1 MKKLIVMLAAML
13 PLFVFY
19 GCSDNED
26 KVIDG
31 EVVDDGTGEN
41 DGKILSEI
49 IVNEHE
55 KDFGEI
61 SDKGELYEQYI
72 YNQDGTLAEKT
83 TNYYVSVYGDR
94 VENRYEYSYDGEKRM
109 VEQNEYQLGVLE
121 HKYRYEYNDI
131 DSISKMTVY
140 DGSGDLMEEW
150 TYEYDSQRRLIKSIE
165 KDVWMSSDFGYVSE
179 YTYDGNNMY
188 VTTKQIS
195 DGSLFGRYEYEYD
208 SKRNLLQKI
217 YISGDTGRESVEE
230 KHEYEYDSAGRIK
243 RKSSKEYYSSDDWT
257 YYDYTYNEDGTINNI
272 HISYSYKDDESE
284 LRYNYYWE

>member
-1 MKKLIVMLAAML
+1 MKKLIIMLAAML
-13 PLFVFY
+13 PLFVFS

-26 KVIDG
+26 KVING

-83 TNYYVSVYGDR
+83 TNYYVAVYGDR
-94 VENRYEYSYDGEKRM
+94 VEKRYEYSYDGEKRM
-109 VEQNEYQLGVLE
+109 VEQNEYQLGALE

-140 DGSGDLMEEW
+140 DGHGDLMEEW
-150 TYEYDSQRRLIKSIE
+150 IYEYDSQRRLLKTIE
-165 KDVWMSSDFGYVSE
+165 KDVWMNIDFGYVSE

-188 VTTKQIS
+188 VTTNQIS

-230 KHEYEYDSAGRIK
+230 KHEYEYDSVGRIK

>member
-13 PLFVFY
+13 PLFVFS

-94 VENRYEYSYDGEKRM
+94 VENRYEYSYDGEKKM

-140 DGSGDLMEEW
+140 DGSGDLVEEW

-230 KHEYEYDSAGRIK
+230 KHEYEYDSVGRIK

>member
-13 PLFVFY
+13 PLFVFS

-140 DGSGDLMEEW
+140 DGSGDLVEEW

-230 KHEYEYDSAGRIK
+230 KHEYEYDSVGRIK